1 MYYEANGNILYTYAY
16 YGNTWEMKI
25 RTFEPKV
32 RFNMVRYKWALLYI
46 KYKNQC

>member
-1 MYYEANGNILYTYAY
+1 MILCTNAY
-16 YGNTWEMKI
+16 YGNNWGMKI

-46 KYKNQC
+46 NYKTSVKYIPVV